1 MESGIDTISIGEK
14 ELKLLMNFLN
24 DALEEIRTCEE
35 IEKKNNQIDRVLGHI
50 QQYLEIKKGSGYF

>member
-50 QQYLEIKKGSGYF
+50 QQYLED